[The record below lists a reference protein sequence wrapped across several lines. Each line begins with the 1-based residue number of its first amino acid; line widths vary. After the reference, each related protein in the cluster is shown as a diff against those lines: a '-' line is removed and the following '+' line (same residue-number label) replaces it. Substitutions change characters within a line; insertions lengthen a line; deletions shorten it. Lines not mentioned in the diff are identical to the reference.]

1 MKLTKRIVCLLL
13 AMVLAFALCA
23 CGEKADNGD
32 DNQTPTTTT
41 ATPTNGMGGNLEGD
55 QIFNDGVFSEW

>member
-1 MKLTKRIVCLLL
+1 MKLTKRIICLLL
-13 AMVLAFALCA
+13 AVVLAFALCA

-41 ATPTNGMGGNLEGD
+41 TTNGMGGNLEGD